1 MRINASGL
9 PHSEIP
15 GSKPVCGSPELFAA
29 YHVLHRHLAPRHS
42 PYALSSLT
50 INIENSHRLFEQ
62 LLRLSDGVNPSR
74 HCSPPSLAD
83 ASVGGIQCLWSEKT
97 TVCRIFSCKRASL
110 AYPGEYRPS
119 DSVRWPRGAS
129 PRPLWLASLARRVD
143 GSLRS
148 ARRNFLFYYRLLRPF
163 KPSRELPPTFSRVA
177 LPRTTSRR
185 IEPSARRGLRAPAE
199 RKRRWRL
206 QTFSAERG
214 FQGSPRGANAGGICK
229 LNEVENTG
237 LEPVTPWLQ
246 TRRSPS

>member
-1 MRINASGL
+1 
-9 PHSEIP
+9 
-15 GSKPVCGSPELFAA
+15 
-29 YHVLHRHLAPRHS
+29 
-42 PYALSSLT
+42 LT

-110 AYPGEYRPS
+110 TYPGEYRP
-119 DSVRWPRGAS
+119 RIPFGGLGAL
-129 PRPLWLASLARRVD
+129 PPGPLWLASLARRVD

-177 LPRTTSRR
+177 LPRTTAGASNH
-185 IEPSARRGLRAPAE
+185 RRGGAFGP
-199 RKRRWRL
+199 
-206 QTFSAERG
+206 QPS
-214 FQGSPRGANAGGICK
+214 ANAGGACK
-229 LNEVENTG
+229 LSV
-237 LEPVTPWLQ
+237 
-246 TRRSPS
+246 PSGAFRGPREAQMPEAFAN